1 MICHVDPRC
10 HPKVIGDVL
19 KNMQKTSASI
29 LRRYMINGNENEAKN
44 EKYIKRIGHKKQIY
58 LNIKCVSV

>member
-1 MICHVDPRC
+1 
-10 HPKVIGDVL
+10 
-19 KNMQKTSASI
+19 MQKTSASV

-58 LNIKCVSV
+58 LNIKYVSV